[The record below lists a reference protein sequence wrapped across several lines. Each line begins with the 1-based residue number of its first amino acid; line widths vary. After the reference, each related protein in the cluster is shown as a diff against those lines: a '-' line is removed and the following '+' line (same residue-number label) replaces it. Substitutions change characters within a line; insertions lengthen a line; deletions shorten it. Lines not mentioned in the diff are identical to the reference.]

1 MFVQKLTLR
10 ALASLTLFA
19 LLVAAVPAAAA
30 PAASGKVNINT
41 ASAQQLT
48 LLPRVGP
55 AVAQRILDFRKD
67 NGPFKKA
74 EDLMLVRGIGE
85 KTYEGMAP
93 YITLSGET
101 TLSSKVRTS
110 RDAKAAQLGAE
121 PGAQE

>member
-1 MFVQKLTLR
+1 MFVHKLAHR
-10 ALASLTLFA
+10 AFASLA
-19 LLVAAVPAAAA
+19 LVALVLAASPVLAA

-41 ASAQQLT
+41 ATEQQLA

-55 AVAQRILDFRKD
+55 AVALRILEFRKE

-93 YITLSGET
+93 YISLSGET
-101 TLSSKVRTS
+101 TLTAKVRTS
-110 RDAKAAQLGAE
+110 RDSKAARLGSE
-121 PGAQE
+121 PGAGE